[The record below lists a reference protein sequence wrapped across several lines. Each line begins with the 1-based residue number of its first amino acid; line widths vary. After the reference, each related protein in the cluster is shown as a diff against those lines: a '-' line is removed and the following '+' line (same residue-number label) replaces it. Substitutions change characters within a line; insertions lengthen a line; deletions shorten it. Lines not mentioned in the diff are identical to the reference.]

1 MTTLVDLFR
10 TLEKRR
16 GEFLV
21 YDDGY
26 RVRRH
31 SYADVTRAARGFA
44 AKLIAD
50 GVSKGDKVVLWGENR
65 PEWIACYWGIL
76 LAGAI
81 AVPIDYRSSQEFARK
96 VSRIVDAKVILVGD
110 DIPRATEGADKFTR
124 ATEGTEGSDKFARA
138 TEGTEGSDK
147 FARATEGTEG
157 SDEFARATESTEG
170 SDRGARFWRMAD
182 LNWAAD
188 GPIPNVPID
197 RDDIAQ
203 IVFTSGA
210 TADPKGV
217 VIRHR
222 NILANTVP
230 VAKEIDKYK
239 KYARP
244 FSPIRFLNLL
254 PLSHMFGQSMAT
266 NIPPLIDGTV
276 VFMRSFNPHDIV
288 RRVREWRISVIVC
301 VPKILDVL
309 REHALRIDPAAAD
322 PPKGLSIPARWWRYR
337 KIHRMFGLKFWAF
350 IVGAAPLGASLED
363 YWKRLGFVV
372 IQGYG
377 LTETAPIVTMNHP
390 FKTNTGSVGKPI
402 AGVEV
407 MIAEDGE
414 ILVRGENV
422 TSGYYGETDGGRTRD
437 SAGWLHTGDV
447 GEKDAEGRLFIR
459 GRKKEMI
466 VTPEGLNVFPDDVE
480 APLNAQTG
488 VIESAVIGTRA
499 AEGAESSE
507 RVHAVLVLDPGIDAE
522 TVIRNANAQLADH
535 QRIRNFSVWTDGPL
549 PRTEGTKKLKRAAIK
564 QWVDSGASPAAASQG
579 DALQALMA
587 KFAGARQLDGGTSIE
602 GLGLSSLERVEL
614 MVALEDQFQ
623 TRIDETK
630 FAGAKTLDDLRA
642 VIATAPQE
650 ADVAEPVD
658 FPSWNRRRTVRII
671 RRISQATW
679 ILPLG
684 RIFAW
689 VRVSGLENLKGLTG
703 PVVFASNH
711 QSHFDVPVILMALP
725 GSWRARIAPAAL
737 KEFFKAHFFPEGFTA
752 RQVFTNRLNYYLSA
766 FFFNI
771 FPLPQREAGARQ
783 TLRYIGEVAG
793 DGYSVLI
800 FPEGVRSQ
808 SGDIKAFKPGIGMIG
823 SRLNLPVVPVR
834 IDGADRVLH
843 TSWKWPKPGPVSV
856 TFGAPIR
863 LSGDNYADLAQQ
875 VEQAVRDLPI
885 AARK

>member
-1 MTTLVDLFR
+1 VLTLVDLFR
-10 TLEKRR
+10 TLEQRR

-31 SYADVTRAARGFA
+31 SYAEVTRAARGFA
-44 AKLIAD
+44 ARLIAH

-65 PEWIACYWGIL
+65 PEWIACYWGIQ

-81 AVPIDYRSSQEFARK
+81 AVPIDYRSSLEFTDRIRA
-96 VSRIVDAKVILVGD
+96 IVDARIVLAGD
-110 DIPRATEGADKFTR
+110 DVDPGGRPVW
-124 ATEGTEGSDKFARA
+124 
-138 TEGTEGSDK
+138 
-147 FARATEGTEG
+147 
-157 SDEFARATESTEG
+157 
-170 SDRGARFWRMAD
+170 RFAD
-182 LNWAAD
+182 LDWAAD
-188 GPIPNVPID
+188 GPIPDIQID

-210 TADPKGV
+210 TAEPKGV

-239 KYARP
+239 KYAKP

-301 VPKILDVL
+301 VPKILEVL
-309 REHALRIDPAAAD
+309 REHALRIDPAAVD
-322 PPKGLSIPARWWRYR
+322 PPKGLSIPRRWWRYR
-337 KIHRMFGLKFWAF
+337 RVHRMFGAKFWAF
-350 IVGAAPLGASLED
+350 IVGAAPLGAALED

-407 MIAEDGE
+407 KIAEDGE
-414 ILVRGENV
+414 ILVRGDNV
-422 TSGYYGETDGGRTRD
+422 TSGYYQPPGAGSLEPGAGRTRD
-437 SAGWLHTGDV
+437 DEGWLHTGDI
-447 GEKDAEGRLFIR
+447 GEQDAEGRLFIR

-480 APLNAQTG
+480 RPLDEQPG
-488 VIESAVIGTRA
+488 VIESAVVGTDRA
-499 AEGAESSE
+499 
-507 RVHAVLVLDPGIDAE
+507 HAVLRLEPGASAE
-522 TVIRNANAQLADH
+522 DIVAAANAQLADH
-535 QRIRNFSVWTDGPL
+535 QRIRSFSIWADGPL
-549 PRTEGTKKLKRAAIK
+549 PRTEGTKKLKRSAIK
-564 QWVDSGASPAAASQG
+564 SWVEHGASAASGAVGASGADQ
-579 DALQALMA
+579 LQALVA

-623 TRIDETK
+623 TRIDETR
-630 FAGAKTLDDLRA
+630 FAAARTLDDLRA
-642 VIATAPQE
+642 VVAAAPDE
-650 ADVAEPVD
+650 PETAEPVD
-658 FPSWNRRRTVRII
+658 FPRWNRAWPVRLI
-671 RRISQATW
+671 RRASQATW
-679 ILPLG
+679 ILPLA
-684 RIFAW
+684 RLFAW
-689 VRVSGLENLKGLTG
+689 VRVRGLEHLEPIDG

-711 QSHFDVPVILMALP
+711 QSHLDVPVILAALP
-725 GSWRARIAPAAL
+725 GHWRARIAPAAL
-737 KEFFKAHFFPEGFTA
+737 KEFFRAHFFPQEFSTT
-752 RQVFTNRLNYYLSA
+752 QVLTNRANYYLAS

-771 FPLPQREAGARQ
+771 FPIPQREAGARQ
-783 TLRYIGEVAG
+783 TLRYIGEVTG
-793 DGYSVLI
+793 DGFSVLL
-800 FPEGVRSQ
+800 FPEGVRSD
-808 SGDIKAFKPGIGMIG
+808 SGDIKPFRPGIGMIA
-823 SRLNLPVVPVR
+823 SRLGLPVVPVR

-843 TSWKWPKPGPVSV
+843 TSWKMARPGPVSV
-856 TFGAPIR
+856 TFGAPMR
-863 LSGDNYADLAQQ
+863 LSGDNYAELARR
-875 VEQAVRDLPI
+875 VEQAVRDLPT
-885 AARK
+885 APAK

>member
-1 MTTLVDLFR
+1 VTTLIDLFR

-26 RVRRH
+26 RVRRYT
-31 SYADVTRAARGFA
+31 YAAVTRAARGFA
-44 AKLIAD
+44 AKLIAS
-50 GVSKGDKVVLWGENR
+50 GVSKDDKIVLWGENR
-65 PEWIACYWGIL
+65 PEWIACYWGIQ

-81 AVPIDYRSSQEFARK
+81 AVPIDYRSSRDFAE
-96 VSRIVDAKVILVGD
+96 RIRGIVGARVVLAGD
-110 DIPRATEGADKFTR
+110 DVDP
-124 ATEGTEGSDKFARA
+124 GSMNAWKL
-138 TEGTEGSDK
+138 
-147 FARATEGTEG
+147 
-157 SDEFARATESTEG
+157 
-170 SDRGARFWRMAD
+170 AD
-182 LNWAAD
+182 LDWSSD
-188 GPIPNVPID
+188 GPVPPITIS

-230 VAKEIDKYK
+230 VAKEIEKYK

-309 REHALRIDPAAAD
+309 KEHALRVDPAAAD

-337 KIHRMFGLKFWAF
+337 KIHGMFGMKFWAF
-350 IVGAAPLGASLED
+350 IVGAAPLGSALED
-363 YWKRLGFVV
+363 FWKRLGFVV

-377 LTETAPIVTMNHP
+377 LTETAPIVTLNHP

-407 MIAEDGE
+407 KIAEDGE

-422 TSGYYGETDGGRTRD
+422 TTGYFESASAGSASFGATAGRTID
-437 SAGWLHTGDV
+437 GAGWLHTGDV
-447 GEKDAEGRLFIR
+447 GEMDAEGRLFIR
-459 GRKKEMI
+459 GRRKEMI

-480 APLNAQTG
+480 RAINEQKG
-488 VIESAVIGTRA
+488 VIESAIVGHRTTKFKEA
-499 AEGAESSE
+499 TEGAEGSEE
-507 RVHAVLVLDPGIDAE
+507 RVHAVLRLDPGVDAE
-522 TVIRNANAQLADH
+522 AVVRSANALLADH
-535 QRIRNFSVWTDGPL
+535 QRIRGFSIWTDGAL
-549 PRTEGTKKLKRAAIK
+549 PRTEGTRKLKRAAIK
-564 QWVDSGASPAAASQG
+564 AWVDQGASGALGALGALGASGASG
-579 DALQALMA
+579 ALGADQLQSLIA
-587 KFAGARQLDGGTSIE
+587 KFAGARQLDGATSIE

-623 TRIDETK
+623 TRIDESK

-642 VIATAPQE
+642 VVAAAPQE

-658 FPSWNRRRTVRII
+658 FPSWNRRWPVRLV
-671 RRISQATW
+671 RRASQATW
-679 ILPLG
+679 ILPLA

-689 VRVSGLENLKGLTG
+689 VRVSGLEHLEGIKE
-703 PVVFASNH
+703 PVVLASNH
-711 QSHFDVPVILMALP
+711 QSHFDVPVILIALP
-725 GSWRARIAPAAL
+725 GRIRATIAPAMA
-737 KEFFKAHFFPEGFTA
+737 KEFFKAHFFPAEFSSW
-752 RQVFTNRLNYYLSA
+752 QVFTNRLNYYLSA
-766 FFFNI
+766 FFFNT

-783 TLRYIGEVAG
+783 TLRYIGEVTG
-793 DGYSVLI
+793 SGFSVLI
-800 FPEGVRSQ
+800 FPEGVRSE
-808 SGDIKAFKPGIGMIG
+808 SGDIKPFRGGIGMIG
-823 SRLNLPVVPVR
+823 SRLGLPIVPVR
-834 IDGADRVLH
+834 IDGVDRVLH
-843 TSWKWPKPGPVSV
+843 TSWKMAKPGPVSV

-863 LSGDNYADLAQQ
+863 LSGDNYADLARQI
-875 VEQAVRDLPI
+875 EQAVRDLPT
-885 AARK
+885 APAK

>member
-1 MTTLVDLFR
+1 VTTLIDLFR

-26 RVRRH
+26 RVRRYT
-31 SYADVTRAARGFA
+31 YADVTRAARGFA
-44 AKLIAD
+44 AKLIAN

-65 PEWIACYWGIL
+65 PEWIACYWGIQL
-76 LAGAI
+76 CGAI
-81 AVPIDYRSSQEFARK
+81 AVPIDYRSSRDFVDRIRGIVGARF
-96 VSRIVDAKVILVGD
+96 VLAGD
-110 DIPRATEGADKFTR
+110 DTEIADTRDAANTRATESTR
-124 ATEGTEGSDKFARA
+124 ATEGTDGSDQVWA
-138 TEGTEGSDK
+138 TEGTDGSDQV
-147 FARATEGTEG
+147 
-157 SDEFARATESTEG
+157 
-170 SDRGARFWRMAD
+170 WRMAD
-182 LNWAAD
+182 LDWSAD
-188 GPIPNVPID
+188 APVPAITIS

-203 IVFTSGA
+203 VVFTSGA

-230 VAKEIDKYK
+230 VAKEIDKYR

-276 VFMRSFNPHDIV
+276 IFMRSFNPHDIV

-309 REHALRIDPAAAD
+309 KEHALRVDPTAVDPAA
-322 PPKGLSIPARWWRYR
+322 GLSIPARWWRYR
-337 KIHRMFGLKFWAF
+337 KIHRMFGMKFWAF
-350 IVGAAPLGASLED
+350 IVGAAPLGPALED

-377 LTETAPIVTMNHP
+377 LTETAPIVTLNHP

-407 MIAEDGE
+407 KIADDGE

-422 TSGYYGETDGGRTRD
+422 TTGYYEQPGAGSREPGAGRTRD
-437 SAGWLHTGDV
+437 DEGWLHTGDI

-480 APLNAQTG
+480 RPLNAQAG
-488 VIESAVIGTRA
+488 VVESAVVGTRA
-499 AEGAESSE
+499 TEGSERSDE
-507 RVHAVLVLDPGIDAE
+507 RVHAVLRLDPGVDAE
-522 TVIRNANAQLADH
+522 AIVRNANAQLADH
-535 QRIRNFSVWTDGPL
+535 QRIRGYSIWSDGPL

-564 QWVDSGASPAAASQG
+564 AWVEAGATPAAASHDDPLQG
-579 DALQALMA
+579 LLA
-587 KFAGARQLDGGTSIE
+587 KFAGSRQLDGGTSIE

-623 TRIDETK
+623 TRIDETR

-642 VIATAPQE
+642 VIASAPQE
-650 ADVAEPVD
+650 AEVAEPVD
-658 FPSWNRRRTVRII
+658 FPSWNRAWPVRIV

-679 ILPLG
+679 ILPLA

-689 VRVSGLENLKGLTG
+689 VRVSGVEHLERLEG

-725 GSWRARIAPAAL
+725 GRIRATIAPAMA
-737 KEFFKAHFFPEGFTA
+737 KEFFKAHFFPAEFSR
-752 RQVFTNRLNYYLSA
+752 RQVITNRLNYYLSA
-766 FFFNI
+766 FFFNT

-783 TLRYIGEVAG
+783 TLRYIGEVTG
-793 DGYSVLI
+793 DGFSVLI
-800 FPEGVRSQ
+800 FPEGVRSD
-808 SGDIKAFKPGIGMIG
+808 SGEIKAFRGGIGMIG
-823 SRLNLPVVPVR
+823 SRLGLPIVPVR
-834 IDGADRVLH
+834 IDGVDRVLH
-843 TSWKWPKPGPVSV
+843 TSWKMAKPGPVSV

-863 LSGDNYADLAQQ
+863 LSGDNYADLARQ
-875 VEQAVRDLPI
+875 VEQAVRDLPT
-885 AARK
+885 APAK

>member
-1 MTTLVDLFR
+1 MFNRIPGTTKSYCSPVRTLVDVFR
-10 TLEKRR
+10 TLETRR

-44 AKLIAD
+44 AKLIGW
-50 GVSKGDKVVLWGENR
+50 GVGKGDKVILWGENR
-65 PEWIACYWGIL
+65 PEWIACYWGIQL
-76 LAGAI
+76 TGAI
-81 AVPIDYRSSQEFARK
+81 AVPVDYRSSPEFAD
-96 VSRIVDAKVILVGD
+96 RIRAIVEAKAVLAGD
-110 DIPRATEGADKFTR
+110 DVEAAAMPV
-124 ATEGTEGSDKFARA
+124 
-138 TEGTEGSDK
+138 
-147 FARATEGTEG
+147 
-157 SDEFARATESTEG
+157 
-170 SDRGARFWRMAD
+170 WRLAELD
-182 LNWAAD
+182 WSAD
-188 GPIPNVPID
+188 GPVPQVPID

-210 TADPKGV
+210 TAEPKGV

-222 NILANTVP
+222 NILANVIP
-230 VAKEIDKYK
+230 VATEIDKYK
-239 KYARP
+239 KYAKP

-309 REHALRIDPAAAD
+309 KEHAVRIDPAAAD
-322 PPKGLSIPARWWRYR
+322 PPKGLSIPARWWRHR
-337 KIHRMFGLKFWAF
+337 KIHRMLGMKFWAF
-350 IVGAAPLGASLED
+350 IVGAAPLAPALED

-377 LTETAPIVTMNHP
+377 LTETAPIVTLNHP
-390 FKTNTGSVGKPI
+390 FKTNTGSVGTAI
-402 AGVEV
+402 GGVEIK
-407 MIAEDGE
+407 IAEDGE

-422 TSGYYGETDGGRTRD
+422 STGYYGEETSAFARSASFGGTTGRNID
-437 SAGWLHTGDV
+437 SAGWLHTGDI
-447 GEKDAEGRLFIR
+447 GEKDEQGRLFIR

-480 APLNAQTG
+480 RPLNTQKG
-488 VIESAVIGTRA
+488 VIESAVVAARATEGT
-499 AEGAESSE
+499 EGAE
-507 RVHAVLVLDPGIDAE
+507 RVHAVLRLDPGVDAE
-522 TVIRNANAQLADH
+522 TVVRSANAQLADH
-535 QRIRNFSVWTDGPL
+535 QRIRSFSVWLDGEL

-564 QWVDSGASPAAASQG
+564 QWVDSGATPAAGPQ
-579 DALQALMA
+579 DDPLQALLA
-587 KFAGARQLDGGTSIE
+587 KFAGARALDGATSIE

-623 TRIDETK
+623 TRIDETR

-642 VIATAPQE
+642 VVTAAPQE
-650 ADVAEPVD
+650 AEVSEPVD
-658 FPSWNRRRTVRII
+658 FPSWNRRWPVRII
-671 RRISQATW
+671 RRASQATW
-679 ILPLG
+679 MLALT

-689 VRVSGLENLKGLTG
+689 VRVSGLEHLDQVRG

-711 QSHFDVPVILMALP
+711 QSHFDVPVILAALP
-725 GSWRARIAPAAL
+725 GTWRARIAPAAL
-737 KEFFKAHFFPEGFTA
+737 KEFFKPHFFPAEFPA

-793 DGYSVLI
+793 DGFSPVI
-800 FPEGVRSQ
+800 FPEGIRSE
-808 SGDIKAFKPGIGMIG
+808 SGDIKPFKPGIGMIG
-823 SRLNLPVVPVR
+823 SRLGLPIIPVR
-834 IDGADRVLH
+834 IDGADRVLR
-843 TSWKWPKPGPVSV
+843 TGWKWPKPGPVSV
-856 TFGAPIR
+856 TFGRPIR
-863 LSGDNYADLAQQ
+863 LSGDNYAELARQI
-875 VEQAVRDLPI
+875 EQAVQDLPI
-885 AARK
+885 AGPK

>member
-1 MTTLVDLFR
+1 MITLVDLFR
-10 TLEKRR
+10 TLERRR
-16 GEFLV
+16 GEFIV

-26 RVRRH
+26 RVHRH

-44 AKLIAD
+44 SRLISH
-50 GVSKGDKVVLWGENR
+50 GVSKGDKVILWGENR
-65 PEWIACYWGIL
+65 PEWIACYWGIQ

-81 AVPIDYRSSQEFARK
+81 AVPIDYRASREFTDRI
-96 VSRIVDAKVILVGD
+96 RQIVDARVVLVGD
-110 DIPRATEGADKFTR
+110 DVDAGAL
-124 ATEGTEGSDKFARA
+124 A
-138 TEGTEGSDK
+138 
-147 FARATEGTEG
+147 
-157 SDEFARATESTEG
+157 
-170 SDRGARFWRMAD
+170 WRLAD
-182 LNWAAD
+182 LDWTAD
-188 GPIPNVPID
+188 GPIPDIAID

-210 TADPKGV
+210 TAEPKGV
-217 VIRHR
+217 IIRHR

-276 VFMRSFNPHDIV
+276 VFMHSFNPHDIV

-309 REHALRIDPAAAD
+309 KEHARRIAPGAAD

-337 KIHRMFGLKFWAF
+337 KVHRMFGLKFWAF
-350 IVGAAPLGASLED
+350 IVGAAPLGAALED

-407 MIAEDGE
+407 KIADDGE
-414 ILVRGENV
+414 ILVRGDNV
-422 TSGYYGETDGGRTRD
+422 TTGYYEQPSDQPSASSLQPSENAEGRRLQAD
-437 SAGWLHTGDV
+437 GWLHTGDI
-447 GEKDAEGRLFIR
+447 GEVDAEGRLFIR

-480 APLNAQTG
+480 RPLNAQKG
-488 VIESAVIGTRA
+488 MIESAVVGKSTD
-499 AEGAESSE
+499 GVE
-507 RVHAVLVLDPGIDAE
+507 RVHAVLVLEPGVDPE
-522 TVIRNANAQLADH
+522 TVIRQANSELADH
-535 QRIRNFSVWTDGPL
+535 QRIRSFSIWPDGPL
-549 PRTEGTKKLKRAAIK
+549 PRTDGTKKLKRAAIK
-564 QWVDSGASPAAASQG
+564 DWVAGAASATGAAGASGADQ
-579 DALQALMA
+579 LQVLIS
-587 KFAGARQLDGGTSIE
+587 KFAGSRQVDGATSIE

-630 FAGAKTLDDLRA
+630 FAGAKTLDELRQ
-642 VIATAPQE
+642 VIAAAPQDAE
-650 ADVAEPVD
+650 VAEPVD
-658 FPSWNRRRTVRII
+658 FPSWNRAWPVRII

-679 ILPLG
+679 ILPLA

-689 VRVSGLENLKGLTG
+689 VRVSGLEHLERLEG

-725 GSWRARIAPAAL
+725 GRIRATIAPAMA
-737 KEFFKAHFFPEGFTA
+737 KEFFKAHFFPQDFST
-752 RQVFTNRLNYYLSA
+752 RQVITNRLNYYLSA
-766 FFFNI
+766 FFFNT

-783 TLRYIGEVAG
+783 TLRYIGEVTG
-793 DGYSVLI
+793 DGFSVLI
-800 FPEGVRSQ
+800 FPEGVRSD
-808 SGDIKAFKPGIGMIG
+808 SGDIKPFRPGIGMIG
-823 SRLNLPVVPVR
+823 ARLGLPVVPVR
-834 IDGADRVLH
+834 IDGVDRVLH
-843 TSWKWPKPGPVSV
+843 TSWKMAKPGPVSV

-863 LSGDNYADLAQQ
+863 LVGDNYAGLAHQI
-875 VEQAVRDLPI
+875 EQAVRDLPT
-885 AARK
+885 ARRK

>member
-1 MTTLVDLFR
+1 VTTLVDVFR
-10 TLEKRR
+10 TLEQRR

-44 AKLIAD
+44 AKLIAH

-65 PEWIACYWGIL
+65 PEWIACYWGIQL
-76 LAGAI
+76 VGAI
-81 AVPIDYRSSQEFARK
+81 PVPIDYRSSQEFAERIR
-96 VSRIVDAKVILVGD
+96 RIVDAKVVLIGD
-110 DIPRATEGADKFTR
+110 DVHPEGMSAWTL
-124 ATEGTEGSDKFARA
+124 
-138 TEGTEGSDK
+138 
-147 FARATEGTEG
+147 
-157 SDEFARATESTEG
+157 
-170 SDRGARFWRMAD
+170 AD
-182 LNWAAD
+182 LDWSAD
-188 GPIPNVPID
+188 GPVPTVAID

-210 TADPKGV
+210 TAEPKGV

-222 NILANTVP
+222 NILANVVP

-239 KYARP
+239 KYAIP
-244 FSPIRFLNLL
+244 FRPIRFLNLL

-309 REHALRIDPAAAD
+309 KEHAIRIDPAAAE
-322 PPKGLSIPARWWRYR
+322 PATGLSIPARWWKYR
-337 KIHRMFGLKFWAF
+337 KIHRTFGMKFWAF
-350 IVGAAPLGASLED
+350 VVGAAPLGPALEE
-363 YWKRLGFVV
+363 YWKRIGFVV

-377 LTETAPIVTMNHP
+377 LTETAPIVTLNHP
-390 FKTNTGSVGKPI
+390 FKTNTGSVGSAI
-402 AGVEV
+402 GGVEIK
-407 MIAEDGE
+407 IADDGE

-422 TSGYYGETDGGRTRD
+422 SSGYYNDAEGGRSTD
-437 SAGWLHTGDV
+437 VEGWLHTGDV

-480 APLNAQTG
+480 GPLNSQPG
-488 VIESAVIGTRA
+488 VIESAVVGTD
-499 AEGAESSE
+499 
-507 RVHAVLVLDPGIDAE
+507 RVHAVLSLEPGVSAE
-522 TVIRNANAQLADH
+522 DVVAQTNTQLADH
-535 QRIRNFSVWTDGPL
+535 QRIRSFSIWTDGAL

-564 QWVDSGASPAAASQG
+564 SWVDSGATPTAASGG
-579 DALQALMA
+579 DQLQSLIA
-587 KFAGARQLDGGTSIE
+587 KFAGARQLDGATSIE

-630 FAGAKTLDDLRA
+630 FAGAKTLDDLRK
-642 VIATAPQE
+642 VITAAPAE
-650 ADVAEPVD
+650 AEVAEPVD
-658 FPSWNRRRTVRII
+658 FPSWNRRRIVRII

-689 VRVSGLENLKGLTG
+689 VRVSGLENIEHLNG

-711 QSHFDVPVILMALP
+711 QSHFDVPVILMAMP
-725 GSWRARIAPAAL
+725 GRIRAKIAPAAL
-737 KEFFKAHFFPEGFTA
+737 KEFFKAHFFPKDFST

-800 FPEGVRSQ
+800 FPEGVRSD
-808 SGDIKAFKPGIGMIG
+808 SGDIKPFRGGIGMIG
-823 SRLNLPVVPVR
+823 SRLGLPIIPVR

-843 TSWKWPKPGPVSV
+843 PRWKWPKPGPVSV
-856 TFGAPIR
+856 TFGTPIR
-863 LSGDNYADLAQQ
+863 LSGDNYADLAKQ

-885 AARK
+885 APAK

>member
-1 MTTLVDLFR
+1 VKTLVDVFH
-10 TLEKRR
+10 TLETRR

-31 SYADVTRAARGFA
+31 TYADVTRAARGFA
-44 AKLIAD
+44 ARLIAH
-50 GVSKGDKVVLWGENR
+50 GVHKGDKVMLWGENR
-65 PEWIACYWGIL
+65 PEWIACYWGIE

-81 AVPIDYRSSQEFARK
+81 AVPIDFRSSREFADRI
-96 VSRIVDAKVILVGD
+96 RTIVDAKVVLAGD
-110 DIPRATEGADKFTR
+110 DVDP
-124 ATEGTEGSDKFARA
+124 GTMPIWKL
-138 TEGTEGSDK
+138 
-147 FARATEGTEG
+147 
-157 SDEFARATESTEG
+157 
-170 SDRGARFWRMAD
+170 AD
-182 LNWAAD
+182 LDWDAD
-188 GPIPNVPID
+188 GPVPAIPIE

-222 NILANTVP
+222 NVLANVVP

-239 KYARP
+239 KYAKP
-244 FSPIRFLNLL
+244 FQPIRFLNLL
-254 PLSHMFGQSMAT
+254 PLSHLFGQSMAT

-276 VFMRSFNPHDIV
+276 VFMRSFNPHDIA

-309 REHALRIDPAAAD
+309 KEHALRVDPAAAD
-322 PPKGLSIPARWWRYR
+322 PQPGLSIPARWWRYR
-337 KIHRMFGLKFWAF
+337 RIHRMFGPKFWAF
-350 IVGAAPLGASLED
+350 IVGAAPLGSALED
-363 YWKRLGFVV
+363 FWKRLGFVV

-377 LTETAPIVTMNHP
+377 LTETAPIVTLNHP
-390 FKTNTGSVGKPI
+390 FKTNTGSVGTAI
-402 AGVEV
+402 GGVEIR
-407 MIAEDGE
+407 IADDGE

-422 TSGYYGETDGGRTRD
+422 TSGYYEPSASSLQPSAVAEGGRPKAEGGRPTAEGGRPTAEGAAGRTLD
-437 SAGWLHTGDV
+437 EAGWLHTGDV
-447 GEKDAEGRLFIR
+447 GELDEAGRLFIK

-480 APLNAQTG
+480 RVLNQQNG
-488 VIESAVIGTRA
+488 VFESAVVGKV
-499 AEGAESSE
+499 EGGAE
-507 RVHAVLVLDPGIDAE
+507 RVHAVLALDPDADPE
-522 TVIRNANAQLADH
+522 AVIREANRGLADH
-535 QRIRNFSVWTDGPL
+535 QRIRSFSLWKDAPL

-564 QWVDSGASPAAASQG
+564 EWVTSGASPAAAHAG
-579 DALQALMA
+579 DDPLQALLA
-587 KFAGARQLDGGTSIE
+587 KFAGSRSLDGSTSID

-630 FAGAKTLDDLRA
+630 FSGARTLDELRSIVTA
-642 VIATAPQE
+642 APQQAE
-650 ADVAEPVD
+650 VTEPVD
-658 FPSWNRRRTVRII
+658 FPSWNRRRSVRII
-671 RRISQATW
+671 RRLSHATW

-689 VRVSGLENLKGLTG
+689 VRVMGLQNLEGMNG

-725 GSWRARIAPAAL
+725 GAWRARIAPAAL
-737 KEFFKAHFFPEGFTA
+737 KEFFKAHFFPEGFST

-800 FPEGVRSQ
+800 FPEGVRSE
-808 SGDIKAFKPGIGMIG
+808 SGNIRPFKPGIGMIG
-823 SRLNLPVVPVR
+823 SRLNLPIIPVR

-843 TSWKWPKPGPVSV
+843 TSWKWPKPGRVSV
-856 TFGAPIR
+856 TFGRPIR
-863 LSGDNYADLAQQ
+863 LSGDNYADLARQ

-885 AARK
+885 APPT

>member
-1 MTTLVDLFR
+1 MAFSLYSTRVILVPVLTLVDLFR
-10 TLEKRR
+10 TLEERR
-16 GEFLV
+16 GEFLI

-31 SYADVTRAARGFA
+31 TYADVTRAARGFA
-44 AKLIAD
+44 AKLIAN
-50 GVSKGDKVVLWGENR
+50 GVSKGDKVILWGENR
-65 PEWIACYWGIL
+65 PEWIACYWGIQ

-81 AVPIDYRSSQEFARK
+81 AVPIDYRSSREFGDKIR
-96 VSRIVDAKVILVGD
+96 RIVDAKVILVGED
-110 DIPRATEGADKFTR
+110 VPGDWAAGFW
-124 ATEGTEGSDKFARA
+124 KFA
-138 TEGTEGSDK
+138 
-147 FARATEGTEG
+147 
-157 SDEFARATESTEG
+157 
-170 SDRGARFWRMAD
+170 D
-182 LNWAAD
+182 LDWAAD
-188 GPIPNVPID
+188 GPIPAIAID

-210 TADPKGV
+210 TAEPKGV

-266 NIPPLIDGTV
+266 NIPPLIDGSV

-309 REHALRIDPAAAD
+309 REHALRIDPAAVEPA
-322 PPKGLSIPARWWRYR
+322 KGLSIPARWWRYR

-350 IVGAAPLGASLED
+350 IVGAAPLGSALED

-407 MIAEDGE
+407 RIADDGE

-422 TSGYYGETDGGRTRD
+422 TTGYYQQGSGIGDQGSGRTRD
-437 SAGWLHTGDV
+437 DDGWLHTGDV
-447 GEKDAEGRLFIR
+447 GEQDAEGRLFIR

-480 APLNAQTG
+480 RPLNAQKG
-488 VIESAVIGTRA
+488 VIESAVVSRA
-499 AEGAESSE
+499 AEGAE
-507 RVHAVLVLDPGIDAE
+507 RVHAVLVLDPEIDAE
-522 TVIRNANAQLADH
+522 TVIRNANTQLADH
-535 QRIRNFSVWTDGPL
+535 QRIRSFSIWTDGLL

-564 QWVDSGASPAAASQG
+564 ALVDGAQG
-579 DALQALMA
+579 AQGARGAQGADQLQTLIA
-587 KFAGARQLDGGTSIE
+587 KFAGARQLGGDTSIE

-623 TRIDETK
+623 TRLDETK

-642 VIATAPQE
+642 VIATAPQDAE
-650 ADVAEPVD
+650 VAEPVD
-658 FPSWNRRRTVRII
+658 FPSWNRRRIVRIV
-671 RRISQATW
+671 RGISQATW

-689 VRVSGLENLKGLTG
+689 VRVSGLEHLEGVTG

-725 GSWRARIAPAAL
+725 RSWRARLAPAAL
-737 KEFFKAHFFPEGFTA
+737 KEFFKAHFFPEGFSA
-752 RQVFTNRLNYYLSA
+752 RQVLTNRLNYYLSA

-800 FPEGVRSQ
+800 FPEGVRSE
-808 SGDIKAFKPGIGMIG
+808 SGNLKAFKPGIGMIG

-856 TFGAPIR
+856 TFGPPMR
-863 LSGDNYADLAQQ
+863 LSGDNYADLAKQ

-885 AARK
+885 APPA